1 MRIRTIKPE
10 FWQSEDLAEV
20 SDKAKL
26 LAIGLLN
33 MADDEGYLK
42 CHSALIRSHIF
53 PFIEDSLNIQGML
66 NELSNANYIT
76 LLLGDDG
83 KDYLVVKNFSKH
95 QKVNRPTPSKIRD
108 SIEFTELSVSD
119 TLPLTGGKERKG
131 KERKGKEQGKELMS
145 TKADDDAQSIFDYW
159 KVVMQKNN
167 SSILNKKR
175 KVAITGRLK
184 EGYSVDQIKQ
194 AIDGCSN
201 TPHNMGKNDN
211 NKLYNDIELICR
223 DGVNLER
230 FAGNVSNTSYSQDYS
245 GITQRNI
252 NMMQSLELK

>member
-42 CHSALIRSHIF
+42 CHSALIKSHIF
-53 PFIEDSLNIQGML
+53 PFIEGSLNIQGML

-83 KDYLVVKNFSKH
+83 KDYLVVNNFNKH

-119 TLPLTGGKERKG
+119 QLPLTGGKEGKG
-131 KERKGKEQGKELMS
+131 KEGKGKEQGREVFSSDKSDAISVLNYLNESLGTKYKTS
-145 TKADDDAQSIFDYW
+145 TASHIENINGRLADGHTVEDCKLVIDA
-159 KVVMQKNN
+159 
-167 SSILNKKR
+167 KKR
-175 KVAITGRLK
+175 DWLNDPKMSGYLRPQTLFQTGK
-184 EGYSVDQIKQ
+184 FQGYLISAKTKQ
-194 AIDGCSN
+194 PISN
-201 TPHNMGKNDN
+201 HN
-211 NKLYNDIELICR
+211 LQDIVYE
-223 DGVNLER
+223 
-230 FAGNVSNTSYSQDYS
+230 S
-245 GITQRNI
+245 GD
-252 NMMQSLELK
+252 L